1 MLVRNRRRATHSAW
15 PWIAALATATFL
27 LALMAAPMSA
37 APSKIQ
43 LSNASVSPRTGTP
56 KTTVVI
62 TVLYQS
68 GKGGRAGQMNA
79 AIDGTDHAMTRLAGG
94 TWETG
99 VTFRWAGKL
108 PLGSHSVVLKAM
120 ARGSALASIGA
131 GSVKI
136 SPPPP
141 PPPPP
146 APAVH
151 TPKPTPT
158 PAPRTRTRP
167 APTPRPAVVLTVAR
181 PTPAPTTVAPDAI
194 SSQRPPD
201 SAFPP
206 FVLAGRDDGGPTDP
220 TEGGPPRS
228 GSDVPILPD
237 GALGPGR
244 GGAGKTNGP
253 VAAVFAAIGFSP
265 PLFPPLALGP
275 TLVTTTGAVATA
287 MAFGVF
293 GRRRRDDELDDE
305 DLAVAAATGMAVG
318 PSQLVG
324 SGMPMAGL
332 ASGVGAAL
340 GERSA
345 ADGLGAVPV
354 TPGVDESLLPRWR
367 RPSLLQARKTDPIR
381 DSSPALRLTFDQGL
395 VGPIAGHE
403 RRIIRYRVVR
413 LLDSPDELRGVEIG
427 YLDQGDE
434 VQLIE
439 KHGVYWLVLCPDGQ
453 QGWLHKMV
461 LGEIV
466 DGDGRAADATV
477 ATMPNAADTW
487 TMGESDTDSDVFA
500 AYLESRRRREA

>member
-1 MLVRNRRRATHSAW
+1 
-15 PWIAALATATFL
+15 
-27 LALMAAPMSA
+27 MAAPMSA

-56 KTTVVI
+56 NTTVVI
-62 TVLYQS
+62 TVVYQS

-79 AIDGTDHAMTRLAGG
+79 AIGGTDHAMTRLAGG
-94 TWETG
+94 TWGTG

-108 PLGSHSVVLKAM
+108 ALGSYGIVLKAM
-120 ARGSALASIGA
+120 AKGSAIASLSA
-131 GSVKI
+131 GTVKI

-141 PPPPP
+141 PPV
-146 APAVH
+146 VH
-151 TPKPTPT
+151 TPKPTPRPTPT
-158 PAPRTRTRP
+158 PAPRTPTPRP
-167 APTPRPAVVLTVAR
+167 PPTPRPAVILTVAR
-181 PTPAPTTVAPDAI
+181 PTPGPTVAAPDAI

-206 FVLAGRDDGGPTDP
+206 FVVAGRDDGGPTDP
-220 TEGGPPRS
+220 TDGTPPRS
-228 GSDVPILPD
+228 GLDVPVLPD
-237 GALGPGR
+237 SA
-244 GGAGKTNGP
+244 GGAGHRGGKTSGP
-253 VAAVFAAIGFSP
+253 MAAAFAAVGFTP
-265 PLFPPLALGP
+265 PLFPPLALCP

-305 DLAVAAATGMAVG
+305 NLAVAAATGVGVG
-318 PSQLVG
+318 PSQLAG
-324 SGMPMAGL
+324 SAMPIAGL

-340 GERSA
+340 GERAGSDVPGALPVA
-345 ADGLGAVPV
+345 A
-354 TPGVDESLLPRWR
+354 GVDESLLPRWR

-381 DSSPALRLTFDQGL
+381 DSAPALRLTFDQGL

-466 DGDGRAADATV
+466 HGDARSPDAPV
-477 ATMPNAADTW
+477 ATMPNAAETW

-500 AYLESRRRREA
+500 ASLESRRRREA

>member
-1 MLVRNRRRATHSAW
+1 VLVRNRRRATRHAW
-15 PWIAALATATFL
+15 PWVAALATATFL

-37 APSKIQ
+37 APTKIE
-43 LSNASVSPRTGTP
+43 LSNASVSPRSGTP
-56 KTTVVI
+56 KTTIVISVV
-62 TVLYQS
+62 YKS
-68 GKGGRAGQMNA
+68 GKGGRAGQMTA
-79 AIDGTDHAMTRLAGG
+79 AIGGTDHAMTRLAGG

-108 PLGSHSVVLKAM
+108 PLGTHGIVLKAV
-120 ARGSALASIGA
+120 AKGSAIASLSA
-131 GSVKI
+131 GTVKI
-136 SPPPP
+136 SRP

-167 APTPRPAVVLTVAR
+167 APTTRPAVVVVIAR
-181 PTPAPTTVAPDAI
+181 PTPNPTPAAPAAI
-194 SSQRPPD
+194 SSQRPSD
-201 SAFPP
+201 DRFPP
-206 FVLAGRDDGGPTDP
+206 FVIAPGILGGPGGPTD
-220 TEGGPPRS
+220 GGPPRS
-228 GSDVPILPD
+228 GSDVPVIPD
-237 GALGPGR
+237 GVAGPGR
-244 GGAGKTNGP
+244 GGGKATGP
-253 VAAVFAAIGFSP
+253 MASLFAAVGFSP

-293 GRRRRDDELDDE
+293 GRRRREGELDDE
-305 DLAVAAATGMAVG
+305 DLAVAAATGVGVG

-324 SGMPMAGL
+324 SGMPIAGL

-340 GERSA
+340 GERPGGDA
-345 ADGLGAVPV
+345 LGAVPV
-354 TPGVDESLLPRWR
+354 APGVDESLLPRWR
-367 RPSLLQARKTDPIR
+367 RPSLLQARKTDPVR
-381 DSSPALRLTFDQGL
+381 DSTPALRLTFDQGL

-403 RRIIRYRVVR
+403 RRIIRYSVVR
-413 LLDSPDELRGVEIG
+413 LLDSPDELRGTEIG

-461 LGEIV
+461 LGEV
-466 DGDGRAADATV
+466 VNGDGRSADTPV
-477 ATMPNAADTW
+477 ATMPNAAETW